1 MMGRRCHQQQCCFLG
16 VRRSKPSDGFH
27 MERKHMRKNWLKEY
41 TKGTQGIRGNNVGV
55 HGLSSTARSHIGGGL
70 SPWTGWTDKS
80 TWSPTPTCKKKQE
93 NQRTRMQSGK
103 TPLSNKSLN
112 LFVDLYISPLWPY
125 QRTVASG
132 MWKGLECQVW
142 SVKKV
147 ECWVENVVCK
157 VWSGDCGVWNAKC
170 KMKGVKCG
178 V

>member
-1 MMGRRCHQQQCCFLG
+1 
-16 VRRSKPSDGFH
+16 
-27 MERKHMRKNWLKEY
+27 
-41 TKGTQGIRGNNVGV
+41 
-55 HGLSSTARSHIGGGL
+55 
-70 SPWTGWTDKS
+70 
-80 TWSPTPTCKKKQE
+80 
-93 NQRTRMQSGK
+93 MQSGK

-125 QRTVASG
+125 QCTVASG